1 MLIVSVSITV
11 SVHASVSASV
21 SVSVLVTVYC
31 YFQHPGALPPP
42 SAQLLQ
48 LPFCSVNSGTAS
60 LSNLLSPKAE
70 KHRLNV
76 SQVAY
81 SSFVS
86 TAHRLLPRSSSR
98 STTAAI
104 TTTTAV
110 TILLDQLRHRKSQQ
124 SPLPKGGEVLPR
136 RTRSALRRMYW
147 HKQAEQHLAMAVH
160 DVPSRDK
167 EAPVAG

>member
-1 MLIVSVSITV
+1 MLIPFQPGR
-11 SVHASVSASV
+11 
-21 SVSVLVTVYC
+21 VTR
-31 YFQHPGALPPP
+31 Q
-42 SAQLLQ
+42 
-48 LPFCSVNSGTAS
+48 
-60 LSNLLSPKAE
+60 AE

-124 SPLPKGGEVLPR
+124 SPLPKGREVLPR

-160 DVPSRDK
+160 DVPSRE
-167 EAPVAG
+167 EAPVAGGKAPQVQESSPYRTAAVITAARVAAFVAVTAFVLPEGPPTN

>member
-1 MLIVSVSITV
+1 MLIP
-11 SVHASVSASV
+11 
-21 SVSVLVTVYC
+21 LQPRRVTR
-31 YFQHPGALPPP
+31 Q
-42 SAQLLQ
+42 
-48 LPFCSVNSGTAS
+48 
-60 LSNLLSPKAE
+60 AE

-124 SPLPKGGEVLPR
+124 SPLPKGREVLPR
-136 RTRSALRRMYW
+136 RTALRRMHW
-147 HKQAEQHLAMAVH
+147 HKQAEQHLAWPCTTSH
-160 DVPSRDK
+160 RGTRKHPSQAEKHHKSKKARRIGLRLSSLRPASLPSSLSLPSSCK
-167 EAPVAG
+167 RILQQTNHQKG

>member
-1 MLIVSVSITV
+1 MLIP
-11 SVHASVSASV
+11 
-21 SVSVLVTVYC
+21 LQPGRVTR
-31 YFQHPGALPPP
+31 Q
-42 SAQLLQ
+42 
-48 LPFCSVNSGTAS
+48 
-60 LSNLLSPKAE
+60 AE
-70 KHRLNV
+70 NHRLNV

-124 SPLPKGGEVLPR
+124 SPLPKGREVLPR

-167 EAPVAG
+167 EAPVAGGKAPQVQESSPYRTAAVITAARVAAFVAVAAFVLPEGPPTN

>member
-1 MLIVSVSITV
+1 MLIP
-11 SVHASVSASV
+11 
-21 SVSVLVTVYC
+21 LQPGRVTR
-31 YFQHPGALPPP
+31 Q
-42 SAQLLQ
+42 
-48 LPFCSVNSGTAS
+48 
-60 LSNLLSPKAE
+60 AE

-124 SPLPKGGEVLPR
+124 SPLPRGCEVPPRKSCPTLNRSGRSPTRVRRGWVLPH
-136 RTRSALRRMYW
+136 SIASVQGP
-147 HKQAEQHLAMAVH
+147 QAEEHRGVSAASLRGQRCWINQHAQK
-160 DVPSRDK
+160 RRCFQQY
-167 EAPVAG
+167 